1 MTEMYDIKDVIDFY
15 LSSKDANDTAIK
27 YLRQCRLALLA
38 TDMINRLFDVADAE
52 LVSEARD
59 STYFYLKEAKDDRFY
74 LKTIKK
80 IMDKV
85 ALLGVDKYEKDFV
98 SLIYLL
104 EMKNKH
110 MIDLETYYVEKIT
123 SQINNHGYP
132 NPQDEDRI
140 DEYNGKIDTLCLRLN
155 NTIDSKE

>member
-104 EMKNKH
+104 EMKKKH
-110 MIDLETYYVEKIT
+110 TMLK
-123 SQINNHGYP
+123 
-132 NPQDEDRI
+132 
-140 DEYNGKIDTLCLRLN
+140 K
-155 NTIDSKE
+155 